1 MKKVSKKK
9 SIMFPNVEKSEVKNN
24 CQLSIVNCQLFA
36 VVMLSVL
43 LIACTGKKHQ
53 ADASGVFE
61 AKEVL
66 VSAKGSGEILA
77 LDLEEGQK
85 VTALEPLGYIDTT
98 QLYLKKLQLQL
109 NAKSV
114 KNQFVD
120 ISKQTAALEQ
130 QIETAKTEKKR
141 IENLL
146 KSEAATPKQL
156 DDINAQIAV
165 LEKQLEA
172 AKASITQ
179 ANSSVSDTENSMAAQ
194 IAQINDQIKNSIIQ
208 SPINGT
214 ILTKY
219 AEQGE
224 LAMPG
229 KVLFKVADMEN
240 IFLRVYITAD
250 QLTNV
255 KTGQQVTVFADQG
268 KSEQKKYEGT
278 ITWISDKAEFTPKTI
293 LTKNERASLV
303 YAVKILVKND
313 GYLRKGMYGELVI
326 GD

>member
-1 MKKVSKKK
+1 MNTRKSTVKKVKWTK
-9 SIMFPNVEKSEVKNN
+9 
-24 CQLSIVNCQLFA
+24 
-36 VVMLSVL
+36 L
-43 LIACTGKKHQ
+43 LIINCSLLIVFLACTGKKHQ

-77 LDLEEGQK
+77 FNLEEGQQ
-85 VTALEPLGYIDTT
+85 VVALEPLGNIDTT

-109 NAKSV
+109 SAKAL
-114 KNQFVD
+114 KNQSVD

-156 DDINAQIAV
+156 DDINAQISV

-172 AKASITQ
+172 SKTSMTQ
-179 ANSSVSDTENSMAAQ
+179 ANSGVSDTESSMAVQ

-240 IFLRVYITAD
+240 IFLRVYVTAD

-255 KTGQQVTVFADQG
+255 KTGQQVTVLADQG
-268 KSEQKKYEGT
+268 KSEQKKYDGT

-313 GYLRKGMYGELVI
+313 GYLRKGMYGEVKI
-326 GD
+326 

>member
-1 MKKVSKKK
+1 MK
-9 SIMFPNVEKSEVKNN
+9 
-24 CQLSIVNCQLFA
+24 IVNKLAIFLI
-36 VVMLSVL
+36 VSILLS
-43 LIACTGKKHQ
+43 ACNRNDQQ

-61 AKEVL
+61 AKEII
-66 VSAKGSGEILA
+66 VSANGSGEILA
-77 LDLEEGQK
+77 FKVEEGQK
-85 VTALEPLGYIDTT
+85 VAAFEPLGYIDTI
-98 QLYLKKLQLQL
+98 QLYLKKLQLEVS
-109 NAKSV
+109 AKSV

-130 QIETAKTEKKR
+130 QIATAKTEKKR

-146 KSEAATPKQL
+146 KYEAATTKQL
-156 DDINAQIAV
+156 DDINSQIAV

-172 AKASITQ
+172 AKTSMQQ
-179 ANSSVSDTENSMAAQ
+179 ANSGISDTESGVAIQ
-194 IAQINDQIKNSIIQ
+194 IAQINDQIKKSIIQ

-214 ILTKY
+214 VLTKY

-240 IFLRVYITAD
+240 MYLRVYLTAE
-250 QLTNV
+250 QLADV
-255 KTGQQVTVFADQG
+255 KIGQQVAVFADGG
-268 KSEQKKYEGT
+268 KSDQKKYVGK

-303 YAVKILVKND
+303 YAVKIVVKND
-313 GYLRKGMYGELVI
+313 EYIKKGMYGEIKLTI
-326 GD
+326 DN

>member
-1 MKKVSKKK
+1 MKSLSK
-9 SIMFPNVEKSEVKNN
+9 I
-24 CQLSIVNCQLFA
+24 LA
-36 VVMLSVL
+36 VLIISAL
-43 LIACTGKKHQ
+43 LIACNRKNHQ

-61 AKEVL
+61 AKEIL
-66 VSAKGSGEILA
+66 VSAKGSGEIFA
-77 LDLEEGQK
+77 FDLEEGQK
-85 VTALEPLGYIDTT
+85 VVAFEPLGYIDTT
-98 QLYLKKLQLQL
+98 QLYLKKLQLRL
-109 NAKSV
+109 NAKAV

-130 QIETAKTEKKR
+130 QIATAKTEKKR

-146 KSEAATPKQL
+146 KSEAATTKQL
-156 DDINAQIAV
+156 DDINSQIAV

-172 AKASITQ
+172 TKISMQQ
-179 ANSSVSDTENSMAAQ
+179 ANSGVSDTESGVVVQ
-194 IAQINDQIKNSIIQ
+194 IAQLNDQIKNSIIQ
-208 SPINGT
+208 SPITGT

-240 IFLRVYITAD
+240 VYLRVYITAD
-250 QLTNV
+250 QLTNI
-255 KTGQQVTVFADQG
+255 KTGQQVSVFTDQG
-268 KSEQKKYEGT
+268 KSEQKKYDGT

-303 YAVKILVKND
+303 YAVKVLVKND
-313 GYLRKGMYGELVI
+313 GYLKKGMYGEIKL
-326 GD
+326 

>member
-1 MKKVSKKK
+1 MK
-9 SIMFPNVEKSEVKNN
+9 
-24 CQLSIVNCQLFA
+24 IVNKLAIFLI
-36 VVMLSVL
+36 VSILLS
-43 LIACTGKKHQ
+43 ACNRNDQQ

-61 AKEVL
+61 AKEII
-66 VSAKGSGEILA
+66 VSANGSGEILA
-77 LDLEEGQK
+77 FKVEEGQK
-85 VTALEPLGYIDTT
+85 VAAFEPLGYIDTI
-98 QLYLKKLQLQL
+98 QLYLKKLQLEVS
-109 NAKSV
+109 AKSV

-130 QIETAKTEKKR
+130 QIATAKTEKKR

-146 KSEAATPKQL
+146 KSEAATTKQL
-156 DDINAQIAV
+156 DDINSQIAV

-172 AKASITQ
+172 AKTSMQQ
-179 ANSSVSDTENSMAAQ
+179 ANSGISDTESGVAIQ
-194 IAQINDQIKNSIIQ
+194 IAQINDQIKKSIIQ

-214 ILTKY
+214 VLTKY

-240 IFLRVYITAD
+240 MYLRVYLTAE
-250 QLTNV
+250 QLADV
-255 KTGQQVTVFADQG
+255 KIGQQVAVFADGG
-268 KSEQKKYEGT
+268 KSDQKKYVGK

-303 YAVKILVKND
+303 YAVKIVVKND
-313 GYLRKGMYGELVI
+313 EYIKKGMYGEIKLTI
-326 GD
+326 DN

>member
-1 MKKVSKKK
+1 
-9 SIMFPNVEKSEVKNN
+9 MFPNVEKSEVKNN
-24 CQLSIVNCQLFA
+24 CQLSIVKCQFLA
-36 VVMLSVL
+36 VIMFSVL
-43 LIACTGKKHQ
+43 LIACNRNQHQ

-66 VSAKGSGEILA
+66 VSAKGSGEIFA
-77 LDLEEGQK
+77 FNLEEGQQ
-85 VTALEPLGYIDTT
+85 VVALEPLGYIDTT
-98 QLYLKKLQLQL
+98 QLYLKKLQLKL
-109 NAKSV
+109 NAKAV
-114 KNQFVD
+114 KNQIVD

-130 QIETAKTEKKR
+130 QIATAKTEKKR

-172 AKASITQ
+172 AKTSMQQ
-179 ANSSVSDTENSMAAQ
+179 ANSGVSDTESSVAVQ

-214 ILTKY
+214 VLTKY

-255 KTGQQVTVFADQG
+255 KTGQQVTVFADYG
-268 KSEQKKYEGT
+268 KSEQKKYDGT

-303 YAVKILVKND
+303 YAVKVLVKND

-326 GD
+326 R

>member
-1 MKKVSKKK
+1 MK
-9 SIMFPNVEKSEVKNN
+9 SILKHQNRNN

-43 LIACTGKKHQ
+43 LLACTGKKHQ

-77 LDLEEGQK
+77 FNLEEGQQ
-85 VTALEPLGYIDTT
+85 VVAFEPLGYIDTT

-109 NAKSV
+109 SAKAV
-114 KNQFVD
+114 KNQSVD

-156 DDINAQIAV
+156 DDINAQISV

-172 AKASITQ
+172 SKTSMTQ
-179 ANSSVSDTENSMAAQ
+179 ANSGVSDTESSMAVQ

-240 IFLRVYITAD
+240 IFLRVYVTAD

-255 KTGQQVTVFADQG
+255 KTGQQVTVLADQG
-268 KSEQKKYEGT
+268 KSEQKKYDGT

-313 GYLRKGMYGELVI
+313 GYLRKGMYGEVKI
-326 GD
+326 

>member
-1 MKKVSKKK
+1 MKSLSKILTV
-9 SIMFPNVEKSEVKNN
+9 IM
-24 CQLSIVNCQLFA
+24 I
-36 VVMLSVL
+36 SVL
-43 LIACTGKKHQ
+43 VIACNRNNHQ

-61 AKEVL
+61 AKEIL
-66 VSAKGSGEILA
+66 VSAKGNGEIFA
-77 LDLEEGQK
+77 FDLEEGQK
-85 VTALEPLGYIDTT
+85 VVAFEPLGYIDTT

-109 NAKSV
+109 NAKAV

-120 ISKQTAALEQ
+120 ITKQTAALEQ
-130 QIETAKTEKKR
+130 QIATAKTEKKR

-146 KSEAATPKQL
+146 KSEAATTKQL
-156 DDINAQIAV
+156 DDINSQIAV

-172 AKASITQ
+172 AKISMQQ
-179 ANSSVSDTENSMAAQ
+179 ANSGVSDTESGVVVQ

-240 IFLRVYITAD
+240 IFLRVYVTAD

-255 KTGQQVTVFADQG
+255 KTGQQVSVFADQG

-303 YAVKILVKND
+303 YAVKVLVKND
-313 GYLRKGMYGELVI
+313 GYLRKGMYGEI
-326 GD
+326 KF

>member
-1 MKKVSKKK
+1 MKRILKHQ
-9 SIMFPNVEKSEVKNN
+9 NRNN

-43 LIACTGKKHQ
+43 LLACTGKKHQ

-77 LDLEEGQK
+77 FNLEEGQQ
-85 VTALEPLGYIDTT
+85 VVAFEPLGYIDTT

-109 NAKSV
+109 SAKAV
-114 KNQFVD
+114 KNQSVD

-172 AKASITQ
+172 AKTSMTQ
-179 ANSSVSDTENSMAAQ
+179 ANCGVSDTESSMAVQ

-240 IFLRVYITAD
+240 IFLRVYVTAD

-255 KTGQQVTVFADQG
+255 KTGQQVTVFADHG
-268 KSEQKKYEGT
+268 KSEQKKYDGT

-313 GYLRKGMYGELVI
+313 GYLRKGMYGEVEI
-326 GD
+326 KN

>member
-1 MKKVSKKK
+1 MKNVSKNKL
-9 SIMFPNVEKSEVKNN
+9 IMFPNVGNGEVKNDN
-24 CQLSIVNCQLFA
+24 HLTLVTCQLFA
-36 VVMLSVL
+36 VIIFSVL
-43 LIACTGKKHQ
+43 LIACNRKHHQ

-61 AKEVL
+61 AKEIL
-66 VSAKGSGEILA
+66 VSAKGSGEIFA
-77 LDLEEGQK
+77 FNLEEGQQ
-85 VTALEPLGYIDTT
+85 VVALEPLGYIDTT

-109 NAKSV
+109 SAKAI
-114 KNQFVD
+114 KNQLVD

-141 IENLL
+141 IENLF

-156 DDINAQIAV
+156 DDVNAQIAV

-172 AKASITQ
+172 AKTSMTQ
-179 ANSSVSDTENSMAAQ
+179 ANNGVSDTESSMAVQ

-240 IFLRVYITAD
+240 IFLRVYVTAD

-268 KSEQKKYEGT
+268 KSDQKKYEGT

-303 YAVKILVKND
+303 YAIKVLVKND
-313 GYLRKGMYGELVI
+313 GYLRKGMYGEMQN
-326 GD
+326 

>member
-1 MKKVSKKK
+1 
-9 SIMFPNVEKSEVKNN
+9 MFPNVEKSEIKNN
-24 CQLSIVNCQLFA
+24 CQLSIVNCQFLIVLMF
-36 VVMLSVL
+36 SVL
-43 LIACTGKKHQ
+43 LIACNRNQHQ

-66 VSAKGSGEILA
+66 VSAKGSGEIFA
-77 LDLEEGQK
+77 FNLEEGQQ
-85 VTALEPLGYIDTT
+85 VVALEPLGYIDTT
-98 QLYLKKLQLQL
+98 QLYLKKLQLKL
-109 NAKSV
+109 NAKAV
-114 KNQFVD
+114 KNQIVD

-130 QIETAKTEKKR
+130 QIATAKTEKKR

-146 KSEAATPKQL
+146 KSEAATTKQL

-172 AKASITQ
+172 AKTSMQQ
-179 ANSSVSDTENSMAAQ
+179 ANSGVSDTESSVAVQ

-214 ILTKY
+214 VLTKY

-255 KTGQQVTVFADQG
+255 RTDQQVTVFADYG
-268 KSEQKKYEGT
+268 KLEQKKYEGT

-303 YAVKILVKND
+303 YAVKVLVKND

-326 GD
+326 R

>member
-1 MKKVSKKK
+1 MKT
-9 SIMFPNVEKSEVKNN
+9 EKSHLKK
-24 CQLSIVNCQLFA
+24 QKWA
-36 VVMLSVL
+36 L
-43 LIACTGKKHQ
+43 LIINCSLLIVFACNRNQHQ

-61 AKEVL
+61 AKEIL
-66 VSAKGSGEILA
+66 VSAKGSGEIFA
-77 LDLEEGQK
+77 FNLEEGQQ
-85 VTALEPLGYIDTT
+85 VVALEPLGYIDTT
-98 QLYLKKLQLQL
+98 QLYLKKLQLKL
-109 NAKSV
+109 NAKAV
-114 KNQFVD
+114 KNQLID

-130 QIETAKTEKKR
+130 QIATAKTEKKR

-172 AKASITQ
+172 AKTSMQQ
-179 ANSSVSDTENSMAAQ
+179 ANSGVSDTESSVAVQ

-214 ILTKY
+214 VLTKY

-255 KTGQQVTVFADQG
+255 RTDQQVTVFADYG
-268 KSEQKKYEGT
+268 KLEQKKYEGT

-303 YAVKILVKND
+303 YAVKVLVKND
-313 GYLRKGMYGELVI
+313 GYLRKGMYGELTI
-326 GD
+326 NN

>member
-1 MKKVSKKK
+1 MKLVNKLAVFFIVSILL
-9 SIMFPNVEKSEVKNN
+9 SGCNRNN
-24 CQLSIVNCQLFA
+24 Y
-36 VVMLSVL
+36 
-43 LIACTGKKHQ
+43 Q

-61 AKEVL
+61 AKEII
-66 VSAKGSGEILA
+66 VSANGSGEILA
-77 LDLEEGQK
+77 FNVEEGQK
-85 VTALEPLGYIDTT
+85 IIAFEPLGYIDTV
-98 QLYLKKLQLQL
+98 QLYLKKLQLEVS
-109 NAKSV
+109 AKSV

-130 QIETAKTEKKR
+130 QIATAKTEKKR

-146 KSEAATPKQL
+146 KSEAATTKQL
-156 DDINAQIAV
+156 DDINAQIII
-165 LEKQLEA
+165 LEKQLDA
-172 AKASITQ
+172 TKTSMQQNNTGVFDAK
-179 ANSSVSDTENSMAAQ
+179 SSVTIQ
-194 IAQINDQIKNSIIQ
+194 IAQIDDQIKKSLIK

-240 IFLRVYITAD
+240 MYLRVYITAE
-250 QLTNV
+250 QLTDV
-255 KTGQQVTVFADQG
+255 KIGQQVAVFADCG
-268 KSEQKKYEGT
+268 KLEQKKYIGK

-313 GYLRKGMYGELVI
+313 GYIRKGMYGEVKK
-326 GD
+326 